1 MAYSCFDLLDRHV
14 VGGRADAPA
23 VAAGATR
30 WSYARLLEEVAS
42 FGGVLHHCGVGE
54 GDQVL
59 LALPESVEAVVAVL
73 AAARIGATPRLVDA
87 STLEPALAADPGK
100 VLVTD
105 SAQAYA
111 ATALARAAAAPDV
124 VLVKRRP
131 DAEWDLR
138 EGRDY
143 DWDVV
148 MRAGRTDPAA
158 CVEGAVLVPGTDLVR
173 GWVEPLL
180 AGATLE
186 LGG

>member
-1 MAYSCFDLLDRHV
+1 MAHSCFDLLDRHV

-23 VAAGATR
+23 LAAGATR
-30 WSYARLLEEVAS
+30 WTYARLLEEVAS
-42 FGGVLHHCGVGE
+42 FGGVLRHCGVGE
-54 GDQVL
+54 GDRVV

-73 AAARIGATPRLVDA
+73 AGARIGARPRLVDA
-87 STLEPALAADPGK
+87 DTLEPALAGDPLK

-105 SAQAYA
+105 SAQSYA
-111 ATALARAAAAPDV
+111 ATALARVAAPPDV

-131 DAEWDLR
+131 DAEWELR

-158 CVEGAVLVPGTDLVR
+158 CLEGATLVADADPVR
-173 GWVEPLL
+173 GWAEALL
-180 AGATLE
+180 AGRPMS
-186 LGG
+186 LGS